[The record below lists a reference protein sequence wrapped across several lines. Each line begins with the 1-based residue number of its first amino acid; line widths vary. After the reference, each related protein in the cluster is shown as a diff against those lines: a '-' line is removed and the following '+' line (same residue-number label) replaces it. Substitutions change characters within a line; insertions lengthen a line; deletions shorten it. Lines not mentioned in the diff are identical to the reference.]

1 MRDFGNKPGA
11 GSAIADDDAAGYP
24 AVGKSTL
31 TSALAPGGVP
41 AVQRKED
48 ASNAAGAAVD
58 GEVAAAGGEAGA
70 AVRPEEDWKPGTGT
84 KTSTLTGTFG
94 DYAIEYGLTTAPD
107 PKKADGW
114 GLYYIKIT
122 MTPNAKT
129 GSNKIAFVQVI
140 RRGEIGGA
148 WQTKATDPFMTAERA
163 KRTDPKS
170 GFRIDRYDATQA
182 KTPFYGMQK
191 GSGGVSETSNS
202 HAGKQGG
209 DKPWMKDSAGV
220 GPNAE
225 IAEFVATATD
235 QTDGTQFDAVKWG
248 FKYDLTSKTYAEVTP
263 VLVKAGSAE
272 IAGRDR
278 AIKKWNDDVATSGSG
293 IDKAPVKSD
302 PAGTASTLAAAL
314 GAAKVDEATV
324 TSTLKAI
331 TDADLRLRVA
341 ACYEMETGRKLSD
354 DLKAK
359 LSATA
364 AGGLT
369 DWTK

>member
-11 GSAIADDDAAGYP
+11 GSAIADDDAVGVP

-41 AVQRKED
+41 AVQRKDD
-48 ASNAAGAAVD
+48 ASNATAAAVD
-58 GEVAAAGGEAGA
+58 AESAGA
-70 AVRPEEDWKPGTGT
+70 VADEAIRADEDWKPATGT
-84 KTSTLTGTFG
+84 KTTTLTGTFG
-94 DYAIEYGLTTAPD
+94 DYTVEHGLTKAPD
-107 PKKADGW
+107 PTKSDGW
-114 GLYYIKIT
+114 GDYHLKIT
-122 MTPNAKT
+122 MTPNTKT
-129 GSNKIAFVQVI
+129 GTSTIAFVQVV
-140 RRGEIGGA
+140 RRGEISGA
-148 WQTKATDPFMTAERA
+148 WHTKATDPFMGAERA

-170 GFRIDRYDATQA
+170 GFKVDRYDATKA

-191 GSGGVSETSNS
+191 GSSGVSETSNT
-202 HAGKQGG
+202 HAGKHGG
-209 DKPWMKDSAGV
+209 DKPWMKDTPGV

-225 IAEFVATATD
+225 NAEFVATATD
-235 QTDGTQFDAVKWG
+235 QSDGTQFDAVKWG
-248 FKYDLTSKTYAEVTP
+248 YKYESTSKTYAELTP
-263 VLVKAGSAE
+263 VLIKAGSAE

-278 AIKKWNDDVATSGSG
+278 AIKKWNDDIATSGSG
-293 IDKAPVKSD
+293 IDKAPVKDD

-314 GAAKVDEATV
+314 GAAKVDEAAV

-331 TDADLRLRVA
+331 TDADLRARVA

>member
-11 GSAIADDDAAGYP
+11 GSTIADDDALGHP

-31 TSALAPGGVP
+31 TSALAPAGVP
-41 AVQRKED
+41 AVQRKDD
-48 ASNAAGAAVD
+48 ASNPAGAAVD
-58 GEVAAAGGEAGA
+58 GNVTSADADLGDAT
-70 AVRPEEDWKPGTGT
+70 RPDEDWKPATGT
-84 KTSTLTGTFG
+84 KTTTLTGTFG
-94 DYAIEYGLTTAPD
+94 DYTVDHGLTSAPD
-107 PKKADGW
+107 PKKTDGW
-114 GLYYIKIT
+114 GDYYIKIT

-129 GSNKIAFVQVI
+129 GSSNIAFVQVV
-140 RRGEIGGA
+140 RRGEVSGG
-148 WQTKATDPFMTAERA
+148 WHTKATDPFMGAERA

-170 GFRIDRYDATQA
+170 GFKVNRYDATKA

-191 GSGGVSETSNS
+191 SGSGISETSNT
-202 HAGKQGG
+202 HAGKFGG
-209 DKPWMKDSAGV
+209 DKPWMKDVPGV
-220 GPNAE
+220 GPNPE
-225 IAEFVATATD
+225 NAEFVATATD
-235 QTDGTQFDAVKWG
+235 QADGTQFDAVKWG
-248 FKYDLTSKTYAEVTP
+248 FKYEATSKTYVEVAP

-293 IDKAPVKSD
+293 IDKVPTKND
-302 PAGTASTLAAAL
+302 PASTANSLAAAL
-314 GAAKVDEATV
+314 GAAKVDEAKV
-324 TSTLKAI
+324 TSALAAI
-331 TDADLRLRVA
+331 TNADLRLRIA

-364 AGGLT
+364 VGGLT